1 MRERYR
7 GLSFYLKERFG
18 GRVHK
23 IAVDAGMSCPN
34 RDGTISR
41 RGCTF
46 CNTLGSGTGAMLRE
60 GLSVR
65 EQLSRGME
73 AVGRRF
79 KADKFIAYFQSFTN
93 TYAPVE
99 VLRSLYEEALSFDSV
114 VGLSVAT
121 RPDCVGE
128 EILELLAGFKERAL
142 VWLELGLQSAHDS
155 TLALINRGHDASC
168 FARASER
175 AASMGLSVCGHVIL
189 GLPGETREMMLAT
202 ARFVSSLPLE
212 GIKIHLLHVLKGT
225 ELERSYREG
234 RLRCLERGQYV
245 DLVVDFLE
253 ILREDIVIH
262 RLTGDP
268 PPGGLVAPQWA
279 LDKAEN
285 LRLIRQALEGRDTW
299 QGKRI

>member
-1 MRERYR
+1 LKERYR
-7 GLSFYLKERFG
+7 SLSGYLKERFG
-18 GRVHK
+18 QRVHK
-23 IAVDAGMSCPN
+23 IAIDAGMSCPN

-41 RGCTF
+41 MGCVF
-46 CNTLGSGTGAMLRE
+46 CNALGSGSGAMLRE

-65 EQLSRGME
+65 EQLARGME

-99 VLRSLYEEALSFDSV
+99 VLRSLYEEALAFDSV

-121 RPDCVGE
+121 RPDCVSDE
-128 EILELLAGFKERAL
+128 VLNLLLGFKERAL
-142 VWLELGLQSAHDS
+142 VWLELGLQSAHDQ
-155 TLALINRGHDASC
+155 TLRIINRGHDAAC
-168 FARASER
+168 FAHAAER
-175 AASMGLSVCGHVIL
+175 AASLGLSVCSHVIL
-189 GLPGETREMMLAT
+189 GLPGETREMMLTT
-202 ARFVSSLPLE
+202 ARFISSLPID
-212 GIKIHLLHVLKGT
+212 GVKIHLLHVLKGT

-253 ILREDIVIH
+253 LLREDIVIH

-268 PPGGLVAPQWA
+268 PAGGLVAPQWA
-279 LDKAEN
+279 LDKSEN
-285 LRLIRQALEGRDTW
+285 IRLIREALERRDTW
-299 QGKRI
+299 QGKKM